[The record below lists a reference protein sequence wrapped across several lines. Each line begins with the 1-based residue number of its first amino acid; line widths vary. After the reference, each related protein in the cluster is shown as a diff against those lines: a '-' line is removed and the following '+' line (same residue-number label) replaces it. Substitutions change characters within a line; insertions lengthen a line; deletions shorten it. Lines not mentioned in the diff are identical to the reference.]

1 LLGYSTAR
9 LLTSVLSKKITQRAA
24 NPTTHLTSYKLI
36 VSKHLYRSRPGRSI
50 AKSDQMTFKDENT
63 IDKDI
68 AGEIALLTKRSYTIY
83 RENMAPE
90 QQINVEQIRQT
101 TYKKMKI
108 TKDGLIEDIA
118 KNEEEQA
125 RLIEKKA
132 EISRQSELMEAEVLE
147 TRKAAGAKQENE
159 DETAKE

>member
-1 LLGYSTAR
+1 M
-9 LLTSVLSKKITQRAA
+9 TS
-24 NPTTHLTSYKLI
+24 
-36 VSKHLYRSRPGRSI
+36 
-50 AKSDQMTFKDENT
+50 KDENP

-68 AGEIALLTKRSYTIY
+68 AGEIALLTKRRCTIY
-83 RENMAPE
+83 RENMALE

-118 KNEEEQA
+118 KKEEEQV

-147 TRKAAGAKQENE
+147 ARKAAGAKQENE
-159 DETAKE
+159 DETAEE